1 MEFVMNEAVTVGADI
16 ARALIRAMGMQAEN
30 QDREHRGAAPAYT
43 EKAFFDII
51 DEEGIGYN
59 SVRINLYGS

>member
-1 MEFVMNEAVTVGADI
+1 MDERVATVSADI

-30 QDREHRGAAPAYT
+30 QDREHRGASPAYT
-43 EKAFFDII
+43 EKAFVDII